1 MSDAEEAERLS
12 RRRAGMM
19 PALGLLLL
27 AQQAVFFTAEDRM
40 RLVDQIRTTGWL
52 ALAAVILLMLVTGG
66 YWLKP
71 RAMRDLM
78 EDEVTR
84 ANRAS
89 ALTLGFVFA
98 ICAAIGLYALEAF
111 LPGSVATL
119 EAIHLIVTAGLL
131 AALLRFAYLER
142 RALG

>member
-52 ALAAVILLMLVTGG
+52 ALAAVGRRIV
-66 YWLKP
+66 
-71 RAMRDLM
+71 
-78 EDEVTR
+78 
-84 ANRAS
+84 S
-89 ALTLGFVFA
+89 S
-98 ICAAIGLYALEAF
+98 CAKY
-111 LPGSVATL
+111 
-119 EAIHLIVTAGLL
+119 
-131 AALLRFAYLER
+131 
-142 RALG
+142 